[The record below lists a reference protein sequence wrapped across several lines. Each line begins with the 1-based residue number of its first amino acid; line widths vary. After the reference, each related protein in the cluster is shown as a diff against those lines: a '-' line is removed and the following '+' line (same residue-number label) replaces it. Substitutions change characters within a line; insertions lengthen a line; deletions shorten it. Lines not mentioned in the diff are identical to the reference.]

1 MDKADGR
8 DRRGRLSAIVPNALR
23 HLRHRCRTWH
33 AMRTKAGRGST
44 SCSETVAEETPEHT
58 RVVIVGKSCNKVA
71 QSASTLRTFLC
82 GQTGL
87 ANVGRPTEVVV
98 DVQTIKFFPC
108 APPRSSVCFPS
119 PRTPKRN

>member
-44 SCSETVAEETPEHT
+44 SCSETVAEETPGHT
-58 RVVIVGKSCNKVA
+58 RWLLLERAAIRWRNLRRPSGRF
-71 QSASTLRTFLC
+71 SADKPDWRTLA
-82 GQTGL
+82 GQ
-87 ANVGRPTEVVV
+87 R
-98 DVQTIKFFPC
+98 K
-108 APPRSSVCFPS
+108 
-119 PRTPKRN
+119 